1 MKIRVNVQGRR
12 HQFGQGVSIAPS
24 QILADTLILFRLELE
39 GRGQMVP
46 TTLLF
51 PLPPGFQTYLR
62 PWCAYTKYYLDT
74 QQF

>member
-12 HQFGQGVSIAPS
+12 NQFGQGVSIAPS

-62 PWCAYTKYYLDT
+62 PWCAYTNYYLDT

>member
-39 GRGQMVP
+39 GRGAHGAHHITIP
-46 TTLLF
+46 LL
-51 PLPPGFQTYLR
+51 PGFQTYLR

>member
-12 HQFGQGVSIAPS
+12 NQFGQGVSIDPS
-24 QILADTLILFRLELE
+24 QILADALTLFQLE
-39 GRGQMVP
+39 GGGQMVP

>member
-12 HQFGQGVSIAPS
+12 NQFGQGVSIAPS